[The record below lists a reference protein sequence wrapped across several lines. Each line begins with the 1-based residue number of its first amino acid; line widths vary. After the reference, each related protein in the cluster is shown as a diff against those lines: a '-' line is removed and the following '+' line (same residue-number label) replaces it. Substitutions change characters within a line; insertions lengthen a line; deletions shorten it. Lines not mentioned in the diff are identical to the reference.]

1 MTRLGEKIPSLHGT
15 GMWKPRTVLNNAEE
29 VGGSVDDTN
38 FNSQG
43 LAGESLNTDLLQ
55 TLDLDFINEQWFNT
69 LGDGDLLDDSMYG
82 LFTS

>member
-1 MTRLGEKIPSLHGT
+1 MTRLGEKIPYLHGT
-15 GMWKPRTVLNNAEE
+15 GMWKPRTVLNNAEG
-29 VGGSVDDTN
+29 VGVSDN